1 MTELF
6 SIPKRN
12 EDMYSKIYYLDNKIY
27 ENNTFF
33 NNQFYLLKE
42 EIRKLVSQIESDMIS
57 SKEFYE
63 IKEQQIKNIETK
75 FIDKI
80 EKESKET
87 NESERRLIVYIDDS
101 YKEIKNYLMQEKNI
115 RDENIKVLTTC
126 I

>member
-1 MTELF
+1 M
-6 SIPKRN
+6 
-12 EDMYSKIYYLDNKIY
+12 
-27 ENNTFF
+27 
-33 NNQFYLLKE
+33 LKE

-126 I
+126 IEVF